1 MGPMRVLVFSD
12 IHGDLKA
19 LEKLLDIEADHYF
32 AAGDMVSWSKG
43 LDKAGKILS
52 RRAARM
58 HVLPGNHETAEAI
71 HEMCERFSLDAFHG
85 RSFQSGGYQFAGLG
99 YSNPTPFNTPGEY
112 SEQEIAA
119 RLGLFENLDPLV
131 LVCHAPPRDTL
142 LDRTSNGHIGS
153 PAVREF
159 IERRQPRYF
168 FCGHVHEAAG
178 QEDKIGVCR
187 AYNAGKQGRLLQLDK
202 IES

>member
-1 MGPMRVLVFSD
+1 MRILVFSD

-19 LEKLLDIEADHYF
+19 LEKLLETEADHYF

-43 LDKAGKILS
+43 LDKVGEILS
-52 RRAARM
+52 RRADRV
-58 HVLPGNHETAEAI
+58 HVLPGNHESAEAI
-71 HEMCERFSLDAFHG
+71 RQMCERFSLDAFHG
-85 RSFQSGGYQFAGLG
+85 KSFAAGGYQFAGLG

-119 RLGLFENLDPLV
+119 RLGLFGNLDPMV
-131 LVCHAPPRDTL
+131 LVCHVPPRDTI
-142 LDRTSNGHIGS
+142 LDRTSSGHIGS
-153 PAVREF
+153 AAVREF
-159 IERRQPRYF
+159 IERHQPRYF

-178 QEDKIGVCR
+178 QEERIGACQ
-187 AYNAGKQGRLLQLDK
+187 AYNAGKQGRLVQLDK